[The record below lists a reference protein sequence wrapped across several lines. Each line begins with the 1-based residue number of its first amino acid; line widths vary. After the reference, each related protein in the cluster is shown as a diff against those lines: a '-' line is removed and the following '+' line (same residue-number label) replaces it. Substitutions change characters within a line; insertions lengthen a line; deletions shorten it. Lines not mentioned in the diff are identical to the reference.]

1 MTSNITFEKQGD
13 VWVSEF
19 TINADTNLHIEKK
32 SAGTLKVYQ
41 RTAGTEYALVNML
54 MKHSGKANDLDLV
67 GAIYPKDIKVVSPA
81 EVIVGILTT
90 M

>member
-1 MTSNITFEKQGD
+1 
-13 VWVSEF
+13 
-19 TINADTNLHIEKK
+19 
-32 SAGTLKVYQ
+32 
-41 RTAGTEYALVNML
+41 

-81 EVIVGILTT
+81 EVLVGILTT